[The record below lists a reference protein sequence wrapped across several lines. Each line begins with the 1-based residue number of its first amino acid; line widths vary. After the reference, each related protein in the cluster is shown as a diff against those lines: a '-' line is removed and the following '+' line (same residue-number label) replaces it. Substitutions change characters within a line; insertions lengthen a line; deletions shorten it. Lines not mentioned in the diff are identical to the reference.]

1 MTIRQLPPAT
11 GSPVDTAANTRA
23 TPGPVRSTAAA
34 LGLATAPAVSLGLGR
49 FAYALVLPA
58 MRTSLH
64 WSMATAGALTT
75 ANAVGYLAG
84 ALAAPSVAARRGE
97 RPALL
102 GSLAATVVSLAATA
116 ASSDLTYLLVVRM
129 IAGAAGAVALIVGG
143 TLAARLGADAAPG
156 RSALLLGVYFA
167 GGGLGVAVS
176 GAAVPVVLGGHQGP
190 PSWRTAWLVLA
201 VLSLVAIPAC
211 LPGSAAPGPT
221 RTDPRPGLRWPARPL
236 LALLVSYGLYGS
248 GYIAYM
254 TFIVAHLRGHGAGD
268 GLVTA
273 FWVALGCAAV
283 VAGFAW
289 SGVLGRLRGGR
300 GSALLMAVTA
310 VAATLPL
317 LSSAAPVSYASAVL
331 FGSAFLSV
339 ITAVTTCAR
348 DSLPQHYWTAAIAGL
363 TTVFALGQ
371 CLGPLLAG
379 TLSDGP
385 SGTAAGLAIGAV
397 LLALAAAT
405 ALAQRARSAPPVPAA
420 PVSRDTVP
428 G

>member
-1 MTIRQLPPAT
+1 MAM
-11 GSPVDTAANTRA
+11 
-23 TPGPVRSTAAA
+23 A

-58 MRTSLH
+58 MRSSLH
-64 WSMATAGALTT
+64 WSLATAGTLTT

-84 ALAAPSVAARRGE
+84 ALAAPTVAARRGE
-97 RPALL
+97 RTALL
-102 GSLAATVVSLAATA
+102 GSLAAVAVSLAATA
-116 ASSDLTYLLVVRM
+116 AFADLTYLLVVRLV
-129 IAGAAGAVALIVGG
+129 AGAAGAVALIVGG
-143 TLAARLGADAAPG
+143 TLAARLGAGAAPG

-176 GAAVPVVLGGHQGP
+176 GAAVPVVLGGPGGAP
-190 PSWRTAWLVLA
+190 DWRTAWVVLA
-201 VLSLVAIPAC
+201 VLSLAAIPAC
-211 LPGSAAPGPT
+211 LPGSARPGPAADTT
-221 RTDPRPGLRWPARPL
+221 RSATRSAADPGLRWPARPL
-236 LALLVSYGLYGS
+236 LALLISYGLFGA

-273 FWVALGCAAV
+273 FWIALGCSAV
-283 VAGFAW
+283 VAGFGW
-289 SGVLGRLRGGR
+289 SGILGRLRGGR

-310 VAATLPL
+310 VAAALPL
-317 LSSAAPVSYASAVL
+317 LSSAAPVSYASALL

-385 SGTAAGLAIGAV
+385 SGTTAGLAIGAV

-405 ALAQRARSAPPVPAA
+405 ALAQRARTVPPSAPPAPAVSVPT
-420 PVSRDTVP
+420 DTVP

>member
-1 MTIRQLPPAT
+1 MTIRQLAET
-11 GSPVDTAANTRA
+11 ASSSTNTAAPPGLARSMA
-23 TPGPVRSTAAA
+23 TA

-64 WSMATAGALTT
+64 WSLATAGALTT

-97 RPALL
+97 RTALI
-102 GSLAATVVSLAATA
+102 GSLTAIVLSLAATA
-116 ASSDLTYLLVVRM
+116 AFADLAYLLVVRLVAGT
-129 IAGAAGAVALIVGG
+129 AGAIALIVGG
-143 TLAARLGADAAPG
+143 TLAARLGAGAAPG

-176 GAAVPVVLGGHQGP
+176 GAAVPLVMGSSAEG
-190 PSWRTAWLVLA
+190 SWRTAWLVLA
-201 VLSLVAIPAC
+201 ALSLAAVPAC
-211 LPGSAAPGPT
+211 LPGSARSAPPAGH
-221 RTDPRPGLRWPARPL
+221 RGARPGLRWPARPL
-236 LALLVSYGLYGS
+236 LALLVSYGLFGA

-254 TFIVAHLRGHGAGD
+254 TFIVAHLRGHGAGN
-268 GLVTA
+268 GLITT
-273 FWVALGCAAV
+273 FWIALGSAAV

-289 SGVLGRLRGGR
+289 GGVLGRLRGGR

-317 LSSAAPVSYASAVL
+317 LSSNALVSYGSALL

-348 DSLPQHYWTAAIAGL
+348 DSLPERCWTAAIAGL

-385 SGTAAGLAIGAV
+385 SGTTAGLAIGAV
-397 LLALAAAT
+397 LLAVAAVT
-405 ALAQRARSAPPVPAA
+405 ALAQRTLVPSGAA
-420 PVSRDTVP
+420 VPTDTVP